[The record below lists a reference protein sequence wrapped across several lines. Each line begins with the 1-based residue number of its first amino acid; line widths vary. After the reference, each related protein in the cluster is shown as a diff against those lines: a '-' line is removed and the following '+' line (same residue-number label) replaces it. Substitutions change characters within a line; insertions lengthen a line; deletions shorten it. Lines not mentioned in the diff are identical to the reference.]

1 MAGWSL
7 GDSTPTDDDLM
18 LVETL
23 LTEESHIMAKQ
34 KRDIEAEITNA
45 IEAAM
50 NEHGTDW
57 IKPFSALC
65 TMPTNVVTGKEY
77 RGLNALWLGVMGISH
92 AAGYKQWKT
101 VGAQVRKGGKGIG
114 ITAPIMKRI
123 DKDDKNSRMIPVS
136 FIPTTVFDASQVD
149 GWEPPVAD
157 NADRVDQ
164 TEVLA
169 TVDRYIANTGARI
182 TENDQG
188 QACYIPSLD
197 QIKMPRRCDFT
208 ATDTSDATEAYY
220 STALHELI
228 HWTGHKS
235 RCHRLDDKSKR
246 GFAFEE
252 LVAEIGAVML
262 CVKLGVSVEV
272 RADHAKYL
280 NGWLK
285 ALKDDRKYISDA
297 AKLASKAIDHLDS
310 LQVAEEIQQAA

>member
-1 MAGWSL
+1 
-7 GDSTPTDDDLM
+7 
-18 LVETL
+18 
-23 LTEESHIMAKQ
+23 
-34 KRDIEAEITNA
+34 
-45 IEAAM
+45 M
-50 NEHGTDW
+50 NEHGTGW
-57 IKPFSALC
+57 IKPFSGLC
-65 TMPTNVVTGKEY
+65 SIPTNVVTGKEY
-77 RGLNALWLGVMGISH
+77 RGLNALWLGIMGISH
-92 AAGYKQWKT
+92 AAGYGQWQT
-101 VGAQVRKGGKGIG
+101 IGAQVRKGGKGIG
-114 ITAPIMKRI
+114 ITAPLIVK
-123 DKDDKNSRMIPVS
+123 DKKTEDKVLIGFRPATI
-136 FIPTTVFDASQVD
+136 FDATQVD

-157 NADRVDQ
+157 DGDKVDQ

-169 TVDRYIANTGARI
+169 KVDQYIVNTGARI

-188 QACYIPSLD
+188 QACYIPLLD

-208 ATDTSDATEAYY
+208 ATDTSDATECYY

-235 RCHRLDDKSKR
+235 RCNRLDDKSKR
-246 GFAFEE
+246 GYAFEE

-297 AKLASKAIDHLDS
+297 AKLASKAIDYLDS

>member
-1 MAGWSL
+1 
-7 GDSTPTDDDLM
+7 
-18 LVETL
+18 
-23 LTEESHIMAKQ
+23 MAKQ

-50 NEHGTDW
+50 NEHGTNW
-57 IKPFSALC
+57 IKPFSGLC
-65 TMPTNVVTGKEY
+65 TMPTNAVTGKEY
-77 RGLNALWLGVMGISH
+77 RGLNALWLGIMGISH
-92 AAGYKQWKT
+92 AAGYKQWQT
-101 VGAQVRKGGKGIG
+101 IGAQVKKREDGGVGIG

-123 DKDDKNSRMIPVS
+123 DKDDKNSPMIPVA
-136 FIPTTVFDASQVD
+136 FRPTTVFPASALVE

-157 NADRVDQ
+157 DDKVDQ

-169 TVDRYIANTGARI
+169 KVDQYIANTGARI

-208 ATDTSDATEAYY
+208 ATDTSDATECYY

-235 RCHRLDDKSKR
+235 RCHRLDDKSQR
-246 GFAFEE
+246 GYAFEE

-262 CVKLGVSVEV
+262 SVKLGVSVEV

-297 AKLASKAIDHLDS
+297 AKLASKAIDYLDS
-310 LQVAEEIQQAA
+310 LQVAEEVQQAA

>member
-1 MAGWSL
+1 
-7 GDSTPTDDDLM
+7 
-18 LVETL
+18 
-23 LTEESHIMAKQ
+23 MAKQ

-50 NEHGTDW
+50 NEHGTGW
-57 IKPFSALC
+57 IKPFSGLC
-65 TMPTNVVTGKEY
+65 SIPTNAVTGKEY
-77 RGLNALWLGVMGISH
+77 RGLNALWLGIMGISH
-92 AAGYKQWKT
+92 AAGYGQWQT
-101 VGAQVRKGGKGIG
+101 IGAQVRKGGKGIG
-114 ITAPIMKRI
+114 ITAPLIVK
-123 DKDDKNSRMIPVS
+123 DKKTEDKVLVGFRPATI
-136 FIPTTVFDASQVD
+136 FDASQVD

-157 NADRVDQ
+157 DGDKVDH

-169 TVDRYIANTGARI
+169 KVDAYIANTGARI

-208 ATDTSDATEAYY
+208 ATDTSDATECYY

-235 RCHRLDDKSKR
+235 RCDRLDDKSKR
-246 GFAFEE
+246 GYAFEE

-297 AKLASKAIDHLDS
+297 AKLASKAIDYLDS
-310 LQVAEEIQQAA
+310 LQVVEEIQQAA

>member
-1 MAGWSL
+1 
-7 GDSTPTDDDLM
+7 
-18 LVETL
+18 
-23 LTEESHIMAKQ
+23 MAKQ
-34 KRDIEAEITNA
+34 KRDIEAEITNG
-45 IEAAM
+45 IETAM
-50 NEHGTDW
+50 NEHGTGW
-57 IKPFSALC
+57 IKPFSGLC
-65 TMPTNVVTGKEY
+65 GIPTNAVTGKEY
-77 RGLNALWLGVMGISH
+77 RGLNALWLGLMGVSY
-92 AAGYKQWKT
+92 AAGYKQWGT
-101 VGAQVRKGGKGIG
+101 IGAQVRKGSKAIS

-123 DKDDKNSRMIPVS
+123 DKDDKNSPMIPVA
-136 FIPTTVFDASQVD
+136 FTPANIFDASQVD

-157 NADRVDQ
+157 DNKVDQ

-169 TVDRYIANTGARI
+169 KVDAYIANTGARI

-188 QACYIPSLD
+188 RACYTPSLD
-197 QIKMPRRCDFT
+197 QISMPRRCDYT
-208 ATDTSDATEAYY
+208 GHDDASATESYY
-220 STALHELI
+220 SDNLHELI

-246 GFAFEE
+246 GYAFEE

-297 AKLASKAIDHLDS
+297 AKLASKAIDYLDS
-310 LQVAEEIQQAA
+310 LQVAEETKQAA

>member
-1 MAGWSL
+1 
-7 GDSTPTDDDLM
+7 
-18 LVETL
+18 
-23 LTEESHIMAKQ
+23 MAKQ

-45 IEAAM
+45 IETAM

-57 IKPFSALC
+57 IKPFSGLC
-65 TMPTNVVTGKEY
+65 AIPTNAVTGKEY
-77 RGLNALWLGVMGISH
+77 RGLNALWLGIMGVSH
-92 AAGYKQWKT
+92 AAGYKQWQT
-101 VGAQVRKGGKGIG
+101 IGAQVKKREDGGVGIG

-123 DKDDKNSRMIPVS
+123 DKDDKNSPMIPVA
-136 FIPTTVFDASQVD
+136 FRPATVFPASALVE
-149 GWEPPVAD
+149 GSWEPPVAD
-157 NADRVDQ
+157 DDKVDQ

-169 TVDRYIANTGARI
+169 KVDAYIANTGATI

-197 QIKMPRRCDFT
+197 QIKMPRRCDYT
-208 ATDTSDATEAYY
+208 GNKDASATESYY
-220 STALHELI
+220 SDNLHELI

-246 GFAFEE
+246 GYAFEE

-297 AKLASKAIDHLDS
+297 AKLASKAIDYLDS
-310 LQVAEEIQQAA
+310 LQVAEEVQQAA

>member
-1 MAGWSL
+1 
-7 GDSTPTDDDLM
+7 
-18 LVETL
+18 
-23 LTEESHIMAKQ
+23 MAKQ
-34 KRDIEAEITNA
+34 KRDIEAEITSA

-50 NEHGTDW
+50 NEHGTNW

-92 AAGYKQWKT
+92 AAGYKQWQT
-101 VGAQVRKGGKGIG
+101 IGAQVKKREDGGVGIG
-114 ITAPIMKRI
+114 ITAPIMRRI
-123 DKDDKNSRMIPVS
+123 DKDDKNSPMIPVA
-136 FIPTTVFDASQVD
+136 FRPTTVFPASALVEG

-157 NADRVDQ
+157 DDKVDQ

-169 TVDRYIANTGARI
+169 KVDAYIANTGAHI

-188 QACYIPSLD
+188 RACYTPSLD
-197 QIKMPRRCDFT
+197 QISMPRRCDFT
-208 ATDTSDATEAYY
+208 ATDTSDATQNFY

-246 GFAFEE
+246 GYAFEE
-252 LVAEIGAVML
+252 LVAEIGSVML
-262 CVKLGVSVEV
+262 CVKLGVSGEV